1 MEFKS
6 FSPILAAASVALV
19 LSGGIALATTLHSS
33 TSEATAATPAR
44 VVSSMSEL
52 AVAAESTL
60 GQTIVKWSD
69 GSSRAQLYDGDARG
83 LSSSELDQARA
94 AAVYYRT
101 SDGSHTW
108 EYVTGVAVDRPT
120 EPMGCPSLGSNG
132 PLFECEESGSVAD
145 GTYTRTT
152 STLSIRVGGTDKD
165 PLFTTTENVQ
175 EQVREH
181 PEDARLIRE
190 VRSFREGSYVKVAE
204 FVYGSE
210 SLELADAF
218 LLNAAAMQDIV
229 SADELNL
236 RLPTSLS
243 AD

>member
-83 LSSSELDQARA
+83 L
-94 AAVYYRT
+94 
-101 SDGSHTW
+101 G
-108 EYVTGVAVDRPT
+108 
-120 EPMGCPSLGSNG
+120 
-132 PLFECEESGSVAD
+132 
-145 GTYTRTT
+145 
-152 STLSIRVGGTDKD
+152 
-165 PLFTTTENVQ
+165 
-175 EQVREH
+175 
-181 PEDARLIRE
+181 PEDE
-190 VRSFREGSYVKVAE
+190 HEGEAE
-204 FVYGSE
+204 
-210 SLELADAF
+210 
-218 LLNAAAMQDIV
+218 
-229 SADELNL
+229 SAEEI
-236 RLPTSLS
+236 TEEQGETG
-243 AD
+243 AV